1 MTIKNIKYKLKN
13 YLIDFLDFY
22 KARNRQN
29 DKNRTLISIDELE
42 KSLNLK
48 HK

>member
-22 KARNRQN
+22 KARKRQN
-29 DKNRTLISIDELE
+29 DKNRTLINISELE
-42 KSLNLK
+42 KSLNL
-48 HK
+48 